1 MPRNGSGSYTPVNV
15 PVISGT
21 TISSSAF
28 NGTINDISTALTQSV
43 SADGQTTITANQNM
57 YGYKHTNVAAAVNG
71 TDYAPLW
78 QVQNGY
84 GKALSAV
91 SGADTITAVT
101 TPGLTAYQ
109 AGGLYQ
115 FIPAANNAT
124 TTPTLNINS
133 LGARSIVWHDG
144 TALKAGDLVQG
155 AIFSLYDDGTKFRV
169 LPTGGSNYG
178 IAGGTVDAI
187 TATIAVGAAYAD
199 GMIVRIQA
207 TGANTSATPTL
218 NVNSIGAKTIVKLGN
233 MPLSAGDIPGA
244 DFVAQ
249 LHYDLSLDKWV
260 LENPAPTDNISGA
273 RKNLLMTAPGNAA
286 SITITADGIVV
297 ASSAGVT
304 RTLRSVNVTIN
315 TATTGANGLDTGTL
329 AASTYYVA
337 HVIYNPSTNT
347 VAGLLSLSATA
358 PTLPSGYTMFAAAGS
373 DKTDGTANKYPLAI
387 RKSNY
392 SSQYVWG
399 GSLNVTAP
407 VVLVSSSASATW
419 PTTISLSNI
428 VPATATRVRGFMSAA
443 PISSQSCGMSQ
454 TNTLQPSFA
463 AGPVFFTGTNG
474 GYAGYAIPFDLALE
488 TLNLY
493 YFSSGVGN
501 GMNIC
506 LLGWEESI

>member
-101 TPGLTAYQ
+101 TPGLAAYQ

-233 MPLSAGDIPGA
+233 MPLSAGDIAGA

-260 LENPAPTDNISGA
+260 LENPATTASFA
-273 RKNLLMTAPGNAA
+273 SFKNLKITTTGTNATVTLTSDA
-286 SITITADGIVV
+286 VVIENSATVGRTIRNV
-297 ASSAGVT
+297 
-304 RTLRSVNVTIN
+304 SVSIN
-315 TATTGANGLDTGTL
+315 TATTGANALDTGTI
-329 AASTYYVA
+329 AASTWYYI
-337 HVIYNPSTNT
+337 HVIYNPTTNT
-347 VAGLLSLSATA
+347 VAGLASLSATS
-358 PTLPSGYTMFAAAGS
+358 PTLPSGYTMSARAGAFP
-373 DKTDGTANKYPLAI
+373 TDGTANKYPLSLKQFG
-387 RKSNY
+387 RKV
-392 SSQYVWG
+392 QYVVAAG
-399 GSLNVTAP
+399 TNVTA
-407 VVLVSSSASATW
+407 
-419 PTTISLSNI
+419 
-428 VPATATRVRGFMSAA
+428 VPQM
-443 PISSQSCGMSQ
+443 
-454 TNTLQPSFA
+454 
-463 AGPVFFTGTNG
+463 
-474 GYAGYAIPFDLALE
+474 
-488 TLNLY
+488 
-493 YFSSGVGN
+493 SSGVQGSVTTPTWVAVSVNNFVPPTAGAIRVMTRYAGSGFGSAVAPNNAYGSPSSANPPPLMIQSTDAN
-501 GMNIC
+501 GAVLSADFVLEGTNIYWASPGVSG
-506 LLGWEESI
+506 LLACVGWEDNI